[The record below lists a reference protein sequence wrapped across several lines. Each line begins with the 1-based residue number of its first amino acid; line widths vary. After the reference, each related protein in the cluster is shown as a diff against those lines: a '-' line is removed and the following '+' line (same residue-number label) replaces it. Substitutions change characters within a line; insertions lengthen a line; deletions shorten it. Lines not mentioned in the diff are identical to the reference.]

1 MFFFKHPFFLLKI
14 LFNLVKNLF
23 NMDKLNKKIVELH
36 GENQE
41 LKHKISVQ
49 EKIIEQLKRQLK

>member
-1 MFFFKHPFFLLKI
+1 MED
-14 LFNLVKNLF
+14 FNE
-23 NMDKLNKKIVELH
+23 KIVKLH

-49 EKIIEQLKRQLK
+49 EKIIEQLKRQVK